1 MRTEGEI
8 LYMKLLSVRLSFSFS
23 IDNITSKCDRR
34 NRSVGYYA
42 LRLRLFD
49 EKELPPKE
57 SVAPT
62 SWRILQV

>member
-42 LRLRLFD
+42 LRLFD

-62 SWRILQV
+62 SWRILQI